1 MKTASLVNAVLM
13 AELERK
19 LPQNSCSPSDLNFP
33 NFSYFDKIFGT
44 HLQNGALAHLCTR

>member
-19 LPQNSCSPSDLNFP
+19 LPQNSCSPSDLNFR
-33 NFSYFDKIFGT
+33 NFSYFGT